1 MLIIPAGH
9 VNTSVGAVLSRTVE
23 TTANDD
29 EDDDDDDDDN
39 ASGNDASAGG
49 ETRRAV
55 DADAQHSEKRND
67 GDDGDDGSDAAA
79 AAEAVDVPLLEFD
92 VDRQVTDAGSA
103 QF

>member
-29 EDDDDDDDDN
+29 EDDDDDDN

-49 ETRRAV
+49 ETRRTV

-67 GDDGDDGSDAAA
+67 GDDGSD